1 MPEFSKRMNFKK
13 IWLSNT
19 AGFYKPRI
27 TIYVMKHEKKSLLE
41 KELKAFGEEKEAL
54 LKTSVGK
61 YALLKGKEIIGVFE
75 SQNDAIKVGIEKFGN
90 EPFLVKKIEEVEQ
103 KLNFT
108 SNLIISRLQK
118 N

>member
-1 MPEFSKRMNFKK
+1 
-13 IWLSNT
+13 
-19 AGFYKPRI
+19 
-27 TIYVMKHEKKSLLE
+27 MKHEKKSLLE
-41 KELKAFGEEKEAL
+41 KELKTFDEEKEAL

-61 YALLKGKEIIGVFE
+61 YALLKGKELINVFE
-75 SQNDAIKVGIEKFGN
+75 SQNDAIKAGIEKFGN
-90 EPFLVKKIEEVEQ
+90 EPFLVKKIEEIEQ